1 MSDTPLGRMIVELGI
16 TDTKFTQGVGGVK
29 AELKSLQNDFKASQ
43 TAFKNFGGQ
52 IDGVGHPMTKLN
64 SLIDKQK
71 QYVSQLANQYK
82 GSLNKETGEATRAT
96 DGYAR
101 QLSVAKGQ
109 LVQYYAQQKQ
119 LANQIK
125 ISAQEQYKQNS
136 IVPKIANGF
145 DTASKKID
153 AFGNKMMPASVALT
167 GVFYKGVQS
176 AAEFNGKMTE
186 IQALLADDTSPKQ
199 LGKNMDVL
207 ASKSKEWARQYGVD
221 TSSINE
227 GMEEMI
233 KKGYNFN
240 QTLGAMPSVLDAS
253 KASGE
258 DFNTVMSAS
267 TSILEQ
273 FGLVSKDTSTMN
285 KNTQRVTDS
294 LAFVANKTA
303 AGFSDMGNAM
313 EYAGPVSHALGMS
326 LEETSAAIG
335 LMSNN
340 GIEGEKAGTALRGSL
355 SRLMKPSKEAAAAMG
370 ELGIDL
376 GAFKKGQLGLPD
388 ILDKIKDSTNGMTDA
403 QKSSLL
409 SIAFGTEAQTGM
421 NILVSQGGD
430 ALRNLTKETQNATG
444 YTKKLAD
451 QMNNSDKN
459 EFAKAKATIETLSID
474 LGEKLLPSIVPIVK
488 EASNLADGFSKLDP
502 KTQQLL
508 INMGLIAAAS
518 YPASKA
524 LSGVTS
530 IVGFLPKQM
539 AKWGTLGAGKLAL
552 KGLET
557 GAASATA
564 AIGTGGAG
572 LTGSIGGLAPILSG
586 IGPVGWAA
594 LGTAGL
600 AGTIFA
606 LSKVTEKA
614 RDELQQTSDWGTTV
628 GETAN
633 DQLTVF
639 EGKLQNFNSAF
650 STFESSGTNS
660 ANNVKKAF
668 KELSETVSGDIDKSK
683 EDLAKRAEALGIP
696 KKEIDAWKNNMDQ
709 HKNNVQVMSDQVIGI
724 YETASKQKRDLTLEE
739 QEIIKNNEAQIMEA
753 EVNSLQISGDKKA
766 AVQAAIYGKINA
778 NSEKQLKEYKTA
790 IEKAVDSE
798 NSSYKSSMETL
809 KQTLDEGIISKEEY
823 YDKTKSLSEQHDHIL
838 DTYGKNLVKVLQQS
852 KDYYQTDSDA
862 AAAWKEKTS
871 RYFKEHGLDYGD
883 ISKKMQEHA
892 DTAKNTS
899 GLVAKYTDEMSKEG
913 KEAAD
918 AWNAIVYDPKTGKVT
933 TNAKETVSEAM
944 QEAGGW
950 QNIQWIEKN
959 ANLDTNALITI
970 AEAAQANGMWNNL
983 TPEEKNLTVN
993 NKQGLAA
1000 IVNSKENLDTWNKM
1014 PANVKEMLGKNT
1026 DFVNKSESAKAI
1038 LNTWNTLTPKE
1049 KELKAKNLT
1058 VQPKEEAQK
1067 VINSLK
1073 DKRVTLGATNKT
1085 IVPAF
1090 EAQKTVNKV
1099 KGKDVNLTATNK
1111 TAPAKNSAQSNINSL
1126 KGVTRDLKAKNLTGN
1141 EKFKAQN
1148 TLNSL
1153 QGVTRDLKASDKT
1166 GQGVG
1171 SAKKQIDSVPNSKNS
1186 TITVTHKNIFQN
1198 IYETVKKAVT
1208 GHARGTNNH
1217 PGGLAMV
1224 NDQKGSLYKE
1234 LVTLP
1239 NGSSF
1244 IPEGRDVVLPLPQGS
1259 QVLKA
1264 RDTAKLIPK
1273 YAEGMGGIPKNAK
1286 IFQDMNSV
1294 QQKLSISTPV
1304 VNNNIN
1310 QDTLLKMLDVLTS
1323 ISKKETAIYLDGKLV
1338 GKASNRADLQRI
1350 SEGLYTEQIRES
1362 RGRF

>member
-29 AELKSLQNDFKASQ
+29 AELKSLQNDFKSSQ

-52 IDGVGHPMTKLN
+52 VDGVGHPMTKLN
-64 SLIDKQK
+64 TLIDKQK
-71 QYVSQLANQYK
+71 QYVSQLAEQYK

-101 QLSVAKGQ
+101 QLSAAKGQ

-145 DTASKKID
+145 DAASKKID
-153 AFGNKMMPASVALT
+153 AFGNAMLPASVALT
-167 GVFYKGVQS
+167 GVFYKGIQS

-199 LGKNMDVL
+199 LAKNMDIL
-207 ASKSKEWARQYGVD
+207 SSKSKEWARQYGID

-227 GMEEMI
+227 GIEEMI
-233 KKGYNFN
+233 KKGYDFN
-240 QTLGAMPSVLDAS
+240 QTLGAMPTVLDAS
-253 KASGE
+253 KASGD

-273 FGLVSKDTSTMN
+273 FGLVSKDTAAMN

-313 EYAGPVSHALGMS
+313 EYAGPVAHGLGMS

-340 GIEGEKAGTALRGSL
+340 GIEGEKAGTALRGAL
-355 SRLMKPSKEAAAAMG
+355 SRLMKPSDTAADAMG
-370 ELGIDL
+370 KLGINL
-376 GAFKKGQLGLPD
+376 EEFKKGQLGLPD
-388 ILDKIKDSTNGMTDA
+388 ILDNIKDSTNGMTKA
-403 QKSSLL
+403 QKASLL

-421 NILVSQGGD
+421 NILVSQGGN

-508 INMGLIAAAS
+508 INMGLITAAA

-539 AKWGTLGAGKLAL
+539 AKWGTLGAGQLAL
-552 KGLET
+552 KGIET
-557 GAASATA
+557 GAVSATA

-572 LTGSIGGLAPILSG
+572 LSGSIGGLAPILAG

-600 AGTIFA
+600 AGTIVA

-614 RDELQQTSDWGTTV
+614 RGELQETSDWGTTV

-633 DQLTVF
+633 DQLKNF
-639 EGKLQNFNSAF
+639 ENKLENFNSAF

-668 KELSETVSGDIDKSK
+668 KELAETVGGDIDKAK
-683 EDLAKRAEALGIP
+683 EDLAKRAEVLGIP
-696 KKEIDAWKNNMDQ
+696 KEEIDAWKNNMDQ

-739 QEIIKNNEAQIMEA
+739 QEVIKNNEAQIMEA

-778 NSEKQLKEYKTA
+778 TSEKQLNEYKAA

-798 NSSYKSSMETL
+798 NTSYKSSMETL
-809 KQTLDEGIISKEEY
+809 KQSLDAGMISKEEY
-823 YDKTKSLSEQHDHIL
+823 YTKSKALSDQHGHIL
-838 DTYGKNLVKVLQQS
+838 DTYGKNLLKVLQQS

-871 RYFKEHGLDYGD
+871 KYFKDHGLDYGD

-892 DTAKNTS
+892 NTVKNTS

-913 KEAAD
+913 KDASD
-918 AWNAIVYDPKTGKVT
+918 AWNALVYDPKTGKVT
-933 TNAKETVSEAM
+933 TNAKEKVSEAM
-944 QEAGGW
+944 QAAGGW

-1014 PANVKEMLGKNT
+1014 PVNVKEMLGKNT
-1026 DFVNKSESAKAI
+1026 DFVNKSGSAKAI
-1038 LNTWNTLTPKE
+1038 LDAWNALTPKE

-1058 VQPKEEAQK
+1058 VQPKEEAQR
-1067 VINSLK
+1067 VIDSLR
-1073 DKRVTLGATNKT
+1073 DKRVTLGALNGT
-1085 IVPAF
+1085 IVPTF
-1090 EAQKTVNKV
+1090 QAQKTVNSL
-1099 KGKDVNLTATNK
+1099 KGKDVPLTASNNTGSG
-1111 TAPAKNSAQSNINSL
+1111 KNSAQ
-1126 KGVTRDLKAKNLTGN
+1126 
-1141 EKFKAQN
+1141 N
-1148 TLNSL
+1148 TMNSL
-1153 QGVTRDLKASDKT
+1153 QNVTRGLFANNNTWT
-1166 GQGVG
+1166 GVNT
-1171 SAKKQIDSVPNSKNS
+1171 ANS
-1186 TITVTHKNIFQN
+1186 TIQ
-1198 IYETVKKAVT
+1198 T
-1208 GHARGTNNH
+1208 GFNGKIVNLSADGTNATNTYNSFMALPDLKTINIQPHIMGPVNH
-1217 PGGLAMV
+1217 AQGTPYHQGGLAVV
-1224 NDQKGSLYKE
+1224 NDQKGPTYKE
-1234 LVTLP
+1234 LITLP
-1239 NGSSF
+1239 NGTSF
-1244 IPEGRDVVLPLPQGS
+1244 IPQGRDVMLPLPRGS

-1264 RDTAKLIPK
+1264 RETAKLIPK
-1273 YAEGMGGIPKNAK
+1273 YANGTGGIPQNAK
-1286 IFQDMNSV
+1286 IFQDMNAV
-1294 QQKLSISTPV
+1294 QVKLGGASKTSENSELV
-1304 VNNNIN
+1304 KVM
-1310 QDTLLKMLDVLTS
+1310 KEVLTALKS
-1323 ISKKETAIYLDGKLV
+1323 NNPTQNYDPKIEVTLNVEKSSLSKRKVYEDLSQHL
-1338 GKASNRADLQRI
+1338 GKAMQR
-1350 SEGLYTEQIRES
+1350 EMKR
-1362 RGRF
+1362 RFER